1 MGVFIKMVKRV
12 LDKNRYVF
20 LEKPT
25 MQVLHKEE
33 DELRVLEIQSYLKKL
48 KEFNITISSL
58 TKTQHDKKDRSLI
71 LNLAMILVSEKKL
84 WEKTLEDK
92 RIPLKSFSRI
102 VEEPVFELKEWQN
115 QIIAYSLLLD
125 EEKFPLIGKYLHYG
139 ASEKEDSFLR
149 DANMNRGLS
158 LLTKGRS
165 SYILTSQGQF
175 LKIRTEDIPSGHMAS
190 GKIERKKLNIVTPLI
205 VLLVS
210 VVFLVGL
217 YVTLSRRVSQTII
230 LKAVG
235 EVKMDFNPWGDVVD
249 VIGINTAG
257 RSFVEGAEFED
268 KDIDTVLA
276 EIIEQ
281 AYIKE
286 IIREKEEITVLVSGD
301 FLPEDFFK
309 SGKTRDRIL
318 SYQLNAKINNN
329 GSFLIVE

>member
-1 MGVFIKMVKRV
+1 MVNRV

-33 DELRVLEIQSYLKKL
+33 NEIRTSEIQSYLLRL
-48 KEFNITISSL
+48 KEFNITISDLS
-58 TKTQHDKKDRSLI
+58 KTQYDKKDRSLM

-84 WEKTLEDK
+84 WERTLEDK
-92 RIPLKSFSRI
+92 RIPLKPFSKI
-102 VEEPVFELKEWQN
+102 VEEPVFELSEWQN
-115 QIIAYSLLLD
+115 LILAYALLLD

-139 ASEKEDSFLR
+139 ASDKEDSFLR
-149 DANMNRGLS
+149 DADINMGLS
-158 LLTKGRS
+158 LLRKGRS

-175 LKIRTEDIPSGHMAS
+175 LKIRTENIPVGHMAS
-190 GKIERKKLNIVTPLI
+190 GKIIRKKLNIVTPLI

-210 VVFLVGL
+210 AALLAGL
-217 YVTLSRRVSQTII
+217 YVTLSKRISQTII

-235 EVKMDFNPWGDVVD
+235 EVKMDFNPWGNMVT

-257 RSFVEGAEFED
+257 KNFVESAEFED
-268 KDIDTVLA
+268 NDVDTVLA

-286 IIREKEEITVLVSGD
+286 IIREKEEITVLVSGE

-329 GSFLIVE
+329 GSFLFVE

>member
-1 MGVFIKMVKRV
+1 MKMVNRV

-33 DELRVLEIQSYLKKL
+33 NEIRTSEIQNYLERL
-48 KEFNITISSL
+48 KEFNITVSDLS
-58 TKTQHDKKDRSLI
+58 KTQYDKKDRSLM
-71 LNLAMILVSEKKL
+71 LNLAMILVSERKL
-84 WEKTLEDK
+84 WERTLEDK
-92 RIPLKSFSRI
+92 RIPLKPFSKI
-102 VEEPVFELKEWQN
+102 VEEPAFELSEWQN
-115 QIIAYSLLLD
+115 LILAYALLID

-139 ASEKEDSFLR
+139 ASDKEDSFLR
-149 DANMNRGLS
+149 DTDISMGLS
-158 LLTKGRS
+158 LLRKGSS

-175 LKIRTEDIPSGHMAS
+175 LKIRTENIPVGHMAS
-190 GKIERKKLNIVTPLI
+190 GKIIRKKLNIVTPLI

-210 VVFLVGL
+210 AALIAGL
-217 YVTLSRRVSQTII
+217 YVTLSKRISQTII

-235 EVKMDFNPWGDVVD
+235 EVKMDFNPWGDVVT

-257 RSFVEGAEFED
+257 RNFVESAEFED
-268 KDIDTVLA
+268 NDVDTVLA

-286 IIREKEEITVLVSGD
+286 IIREKEEITVLVSGE

-329 GSFLIVE
+329 GSFLFVE

>member
-1 MGVFIKMVKRV
+1 MVNRV

-20 LEKPT
+20 LEKPS
-25 MQVLHKEE
+25 MQVLHKEANE
-33 DELRVLEIQSYLKKL
+33 IRVSEIQSYLEKL
-48 KEFNITISSL
+48 KEFNITLSNL
-58 TKTQHDKKDRSLI
+58 TKTQYEKKDRSLM

-84 WEKTLEDK
+84 WEKTIEEK
-92 RIPLKSFSRI
+92 RIPLKSFSRL

-115 QIIAYSLLLD
+115 QILAYALLLD

-139 ASEKEDSFLR
+139 ASEKADSFLR
-149 DANMNRGLS
+149 DANTNTGLS

-165 SYILTSQGQF
+165 SYILTSQGEF

-190 GKIERKKLNIVTPLI
+190 GRIQRKKLNLVTPLV

-210 VVFLVGL
+210 AALLGGL
-217 YVTLSRRVSQTII
+217 YVTLSKRVSQTII

-235 EVKMDFNPWGDVVD
+235 EVKMDFNPWGDVVN

-257 RSFVEGAEFED
+257 RNFVEGAEFED
-268 KDIDTVLA
+268 QDIDTVLA

-281 AYIKE
+281 AYIQE

-329 GSFLIVE
+329 GSFLYVE

>member
-1 MGVFIKMVKRV
+1 MVNRV

-33 DELRVLEIQSYLKKL
+33 NEIRTSEIQSYLLRL
-48 KEFNITISSL
+48 KEFNISVSDL
-58 TKTQHDKKDRSLI
+58 SKTQYDKKDRSLM

-84 WEKTLEDK
+84 WERTLEDK
-92 RIPLKSFSRI
+92 RIPLKPFSKI
-102 VEEPVFELKEWQN
+102 VEEPVFELSEWQN
-115 QIIAYSLLLD
+115 QILAYALLLD

-139 ASEKEDSFLR
+139 ASDKEDSFLR
-149 DANMNRGLS
+149 DADINMGLS
-158 LLTKGRS
+158 LLRKGRS

-175 LKIRTEDIPSGHMAS
+175 LKIRTEDIPVGHMAS
-190 GKIERKKLNIVTPLI
+190 GKIIRKKLNIVTPLI

-210 VVFLVGL
+210 AALLAGL
-217 YVTLSRRVSQTII
+217 YVTLSKRVSQTII

-235 EVKMDFNPWGDVVD
+235 EVKMDFNPWGNVVT

-257 RSFVEGAEFED
+257 RNFVESAEFED
-268 KDIDTVLA
+268 NDVDTVLA

-286 IIREKEEITVLVSGD
+286 IIREKEEITVLVSGE

-329 GSFLIVE
+329 GSFLFVE

>member
-1 MGVFIKMVKRV
+1 MGVFIKMVNRV

-20 LEKPT
+20 LEKPA

-33 DELRVLEIQSYLKKL
+33 NELRSLEIKGYLEKL
-48 KEFNITISSL
+48 KEFNITLSSL
-58 TKTQHDKKDRSLI
+58 TKIQYDKKDRSLM
-71 LNLAMILVSEKKL
+71 LNLAMILLSEKKL
-84 WEKTLEDK
+84 WERTLEDK
-92 RIPLKSFSRI
+92 HIPLKHFSRI

-115 QIIAYSLLLD
+115 QILAYALLLE
-125 EEKFPLIGKYLHYG
+125 EEKYPLIGKYLHYG
-139 ASEKEDSFLR
+139 ANDKEDSFLR
-149 DANMNRGLS
+149 DANINMGLS

-175 LKIRTEDIPSGHMAS
+175 LKISTEDIPSGHMAS
-190 GKIERKKLNIVTPLI
+190 GKIQRQKRHIVTPLI
-205 VLLVS
+205 VVLVS
-210 VVFLVGL
+210 AALLAGL
-217 YVTLSRRVSQTII
+217 YVNLSRRVSQTII

-235 EVKMDFNPWGDVVD
+235 EVKMDFNPWGDVVE
-249 VIGINTAG
+249 VIGINAAG
-257 RSFVEGAEFED
+257 RNFVEGAEFED
-268 KDIDTVLA
+268 TDADTVLA

-286 IIREKEEITVLVSGD
+286 IIREKEEITVLVSGA

-329 GSFLIVE
+329 GSFLFVD

>member
-1 MGVFIKMVKRV
+1 MVNRV

-33 DELRVLEIQSYLKKL
+33 NEIRAFQIKGYLEKL
-48 KEFNITISSL
+48 KEFNIHVNSL
-58 TKTQHDKKDRSLI
+58 TKTQHEKKDRSLM
-71 LNLAMILVSEKKL
+71 LNLALILVSEKKL

-92 RIPLKSFSRI
+92 RIPLKTFSRI
-102 VEEPVFELKEWQN
+102 VEEPVFELKEWQDH
-115 QIIAYSLLLD
+115 ILAYALLLE
-125 EEKFPLIGKYLHYG
+125 EEKYPLIGKYLHYG
-139 ASEKEDSFLR
+139 ASDKDDSFLR
-149 DANMNRGLS
+149 DANINMGLS

-190 GKIERKKLNIVTPLI
+190 GKIQRKKLHMVTPLI
-205 VLLVS
+205 VLL
-210 VVFLVGL
+210 LTAALLGGL
-217 YVTLSRRVSQTII
+217 YVNLSGRVSQTII

-235 EVKMDFNPWGDVVD
+235 EVKMDFNPWGNVVN

-257 RSFVEGAEFED
+257 RNFVEGAEFED
-268 KDIDTVLA
+268 KDVDTVLA

-281 AYIKE
+281 AYITE
-286 IIREKEEITVLVSGD
+286 IIREKEEITVLISGE

-309 SGKTRDRIL
+309 SGKTHDRIV

-329 GSFLIVE
+329 GSFLFLE

>member
-1 MGVFIKMVKRV
+1 MVNRV

-20 LEKPT
+20 LEKPA

-33 DELRVLEIQSYLKKL
+33 NELRVLEIQNYLEKL
-48 KEFNITISSL
+48 KEFNITVSSL
-58 TKTQHDKKDRSLI
+58 TKTQHEKKERNLM
-71 LNLAMILVSEKKL
+71 LNLAMILISEKKL
-84 WEKTLEDK
+84 WKKTLEDK
-92 RIPLKSFSRI
+92 RIPLKSFSRL

-115 QIIAYSLLLD
+115 QILAYALLLD
-125 EEKFPLIGKYLHYG
+125 EEKFPLAGKYLHYG
-139 ASEKEDSFLR
+139 ANEKEDSFLR
-149 DANMNRGLS
+149 DANLNTGLS

-165 SYILTSQGQF
+165 SFILTSQGQF
-175 LKIRTEDIPSGHMAS
+175 LKIRTGEIPSGHIAS
-190 GKIERKKLNIVTPLI
+190 GKIERKKLNLVTPLI
-205 VLLVS
+205 VLLLS
-210 VVFLVGL
+210 VVLLAGL
-217 YVTLSRRVSQTII
+217 YVTLSKRVSQTII

-235 EVKMDFNPWGDVVD
+235 EVKMDFNPWGDVVN
-249 VIGINTAG
+249 VIGINNTG
-257 RSFVEGAEFED
+257 RNFVEGAEFED

-286 IIREKEEITVLVSGD
+286 IIREREEITVLVSGD
-301 FLPEDFFK
+301 FLPEDFFR